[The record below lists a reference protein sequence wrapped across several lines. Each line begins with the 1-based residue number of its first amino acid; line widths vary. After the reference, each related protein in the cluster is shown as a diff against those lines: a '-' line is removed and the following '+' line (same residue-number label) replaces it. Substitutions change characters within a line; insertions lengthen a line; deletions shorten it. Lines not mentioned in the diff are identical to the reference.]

1 MKNKIAIVAMSGI
14 LVTSLVGLKA
24 YANTRTSVQNPDG
37 SATTSVS
44 ETQYGTSK
52 FETQSEIENKFL
64 DDSYKFS
71 MGPKYVEFDHK
82 VVYKTGEESSA
93 KEGLKNASDFL
104 NGLTKNGTD
113 FSSVKSL
120 QENEE
125 WTKFVE
131 NISNLKYNVFEK
143 SEVLNDLNNAGALIL
158 QAEGHYDEPS
168 LQLLYKLVSELEA
181 GINGESVDTDLTR
194 AFGKEAKNQIV
205 FKHLQSKL

>member
-1 MKNKIAIVAMSGI
+1 MKNKIAIAAMSGI

-24 YANTRTSVQNPDG
+24 YADTRTNVQNPDG
-37 SATTSVS
+37 SVSTSVS

-52 FETQSEIENKFL
+52 EATQSEIENKFL
-64 DDSYKFS
+64 NDSYKFS
-71 MGPKYVEFDHK
+71 MGPKYIEFDHK
-82 VVYKTGEESSA
+82 VDYKAGEESSA

-104 NGLTKNGTD
+104 NELTKNGTD
-113 FSSVKSL
+113 FSAVKSL

-181 GINGESVDTDLTR
+181 GVNGKSVDAELTR
-194 AFGKEAKNQIV
+194 TFGKEVKNQIV
-205 FKHLQSKL
+205 YKHLQSKL